1 MYLEVYVFNST
12 SVKEEQVHNEA
23 TLPGFS
29 SNEVL
34 KKEIEAKVP
43 NIRWT
48 DKETGRIENL
58 DFQGQLI
65 LGDADD
71 DKVVYFRIT
80 GGSDPFKLILELCQ
94 ANGWTSYTPE
104 NGHFL
109 EVGMDTIKY
118 WDDYKKYRD
127 WGNQTFYQNNKSNPD

>member
-12 SVKEEQVHNEA
+12 SVKEEQVHDEA
-23 TLPGFS
+23 TLPSFP

-34 KKEIEAKVP
+34 KRVIEAKVP
-43 NIRWT
+43 TIRWT
-48 DKETGRIENL
+48 DKETGRVENL

-65 LGDADD
+65 LGHGNY
-71 DKVVYFRIT
+71 DKVVYFRVT
-80 GGSDPFKLILELCQ
+80 GGSDPFRLILELCR

-109 EVGMDTIKY
+109 EVDMDTIKY
-118 WDDYKKYRD
+118 WEDYKKYKS
-127 WGNQTFYQNNKSNPD
+127 WINQTFYQNNKSNLD